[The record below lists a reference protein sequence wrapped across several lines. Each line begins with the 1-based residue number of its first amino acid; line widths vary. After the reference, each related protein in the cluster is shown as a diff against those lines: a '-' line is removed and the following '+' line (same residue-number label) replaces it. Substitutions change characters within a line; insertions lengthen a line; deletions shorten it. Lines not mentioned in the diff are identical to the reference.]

1 MVDVFEEVEE
11 QIRVDRYKV
20 LAQRALPWVVGAL
33 VLALLIALGFWGYT
47 SWREQQASNAS
58 DKYSAALEA
67 FSQQD
72 TAKAETLWADV
83 AKSGSPGY
91 RALALMQQGGLK
103 ATENKTAEAVALYDK
118 AAEAAPNEIVGDMA
132 RLKSALALLDTA
144 PVTELTKRLTPLTE
158 EGRPYRAQAREALAF
173 AKLMAGDATGAR
185 TDFVV
190 LSLLA
195 DAPDSTRERAR
206 AAMELIDSG
215 SAASIAAAVKASP
228 ATPPAPPA
236 LQAPT
241 S

>member
-11 QIRVDRYKV
+11 QIRVDRYKA
-20 LAQRALPWVVGAL
+20 LAQRLLPWVAGAL
-33 VLALLIALGFWGYT
+33 VLALLAALGVWGYQT
-47 SWREQQASNAS
+47 WQERKAAQASETYA
-58 DKYSAALEA
+58 AALEA

-72 TAKAETLWADV
+72 LAKAGTLWGDV
-83 AKSGSPGY
+83 AKTGTPGY

-103 ATENKTAEAVALYDK
+103 ATENKTAEAVALYDQ
-118 AAEAAPNEIVGDMA
+118 AAEIAPNDLIGDMA

-144 PVTELTKRLTPLTE
+144 PVTEMSKRLTPLTE

-173 AKLMAGDATGAR
+173 AKLMGGDAAGAR
-185 TDFVV
+185 GDFVV

-215 SAASIAAAVKASP
+215 SAASVAAAVKAAPAVPPASP
-228 ATPPAPPA
+228 AP
-236 LQAPT
+236 QAPT
-241 S
+241 P